1 VVLHDVIN
9 NVFAHKAIEKGAD
22 GLIPV
27 AAGAGGHASVKSPF
41 AMVAE
46 IREWFGGPVALSGAI
61 SSGGAILAAQA
72 MGADF
77 AYIGSAFIA
86 TDEARAVEGY
96 KKMITESN
104 SDDIV
109 YSNFY
114 TGVHGNYLKG
124 SIRNAGM
131 DPDNLPQSDP
141 SKMNFSTGEGANAAK
156 AWRDIWGCGQGIGA
170 IREVVPAAALVER
183 FKREYAEAR
192 ARICGA

>member
-1 VVLHDVIN
+1 
-9 NVFAHKAIEKGAD
+9 
-22 GLIPV
+22 
-27 AAGAGGHASVKSPF
+27 
-41 AMVAE
+41 M
-46 IREWFGGPVALSGAI
+46 ALSGAI
-61 SSGGAILAAQA
+61 ASGGAILAAQA

-86 TDEARAVEGY
+86 TEEARAVDGY
-96 KKMITESN
+96 KQMITESD

-141 SKMNFSTGEGANAAK
+141 SKMNFAWRGRAAK
-156 AWRDIWGCGQGIGA
+156 AWKDIWGCGQGIGA
-170 IREVVPAAALVER
+170 IREVTAHGRCLVAR
-183 FKREYAEAR
+183 FKREYAAGASALGCPRR
-192 ARICGA
+192 AGHRRR

>member
-1 VVLHDVIN
+1 
-9 NVFAHKAIEKGAD
+9 
-22 GLIPV
+22 
-27 AAGAGGHASVKSPF
+27 
-41 AMVAE
+41 MVQE
-46 IREWFGGPVALSGAI
+46 IREWFGGPVALSGSIA
-61 SSGGAILAAQA
+61 SGGAILAAQA

-86 TDEARAVEGY
+86 THEARAVDGY
-96 KKMITESN
+96 KQMITESN

-170 IREVVPAAALVER
+170 IREVVPAADLVAR